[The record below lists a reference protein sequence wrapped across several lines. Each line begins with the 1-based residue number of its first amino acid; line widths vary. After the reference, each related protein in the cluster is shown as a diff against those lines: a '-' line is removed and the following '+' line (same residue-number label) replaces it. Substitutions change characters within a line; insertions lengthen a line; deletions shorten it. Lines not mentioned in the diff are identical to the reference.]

1 MAAGRSVSASDSVVS
16 SPYRSEKSPLVG
28 VPQHYIAVFHLHHAH
43 SDGAKKY
50 PGQMPRRD
58 TSCNLPLFIVYNP
71 SQTGCSSP
79 PKAFNPETFRNPQ
92 HMKSTGKT
100 TQQQTTSSLNA
111 EGNWFPNNLA
121 LINSRIKE
129 ISPATTRPQPVAIFD
144 FDNTCIFRDVGQA
157 VFRYQLLHLRYHIS
171 PDQLEAI
178 LPATPATL
186 AGRPLTTVIASLLAA
201 YRQLWPLIVRNEGEK
216 ARQLPEYRLF
226 TALLL
231 WFTDMARKDAQLG
244 PRYVLPFMGKLLAG
258 QSLPELQQLAADV
271 LDSVMAEPLT
281 EETITFEAPEPLG
294 RIETSYPLG
303 LHAQQEM
310 KGLMQ
315 KLQDRG
321 IACYVVSASTEWL
334 VEEAVRLLKFPVNK
348 ERIFGI
354 RVSMDAGG
362 LLTTQDP
369 ESYPITFREGKT
381 EIIRQFIKGTP
392 ILVAGDADTDFEM
405 LTLPEVAIRLLINRN
420 QTGLISTLYDEPDIL
435 LQGLDLQ
442 TGLFRPFR
450 ESI

>member
-1 MAAGRSVSASDSVVS
+1 
-16 SPYRSEKSPLVG
+16 
-28 VPQHYIAVFHLHHAH
+28 
-43 SDGAKKY
+43 
-50 PGQMPRRD
+50 
-58 TSCNLPLFIVYNP
+58 
-71 SQTGCSSP
+71 
-79 PKAFNPETFRNPQ
+79 
-92 HMKSTGKT
+92 MKSTGNT
-100 TQQQTTSSLNA
+100 TQQQTTSSFNA
-111 EGNWFPNNLA
+111 EGNWFPNNLT

-129 ISPATTRPQPVAIFD
+129 ISTATTTTQPVAIFD

-157 VFRYQLLHLRYHIS
+157 VFRYQLLQLRYHIT

-178 LPATPATL
+178 LPTQQATL
-186 AGRPLTTVIASLLAA
+186 AGRPMATVIASLLAA
-201 YRQLWPLIVRNEGEK
+201 YRRLWPLIAKKESEQ

-231 WFTDMARKDAQLG
+231 WFTDKARKDAHLG

-258 QSLPELQQLAADV
+258 QSLPELQQLATDV
-271 LDSVMAEPLT
+271 LDAVMAEPLA
-281 EETITFEAPEPLG
+281 EKTIAFDAPEPLG

-315 KLQDRG
+315 MLQNQG

-334 VEEAVRLLKFPVNK
+334 VEEAVRLLEFPVSK

-354 RVSMDAGG
+354 RVSLDAGG

-369 ESYPITFREGKT
+369 ESYPVTFREGKT
-381 EIIRQFIKGTP
+381 EIIRQFIDGAP

-405 LTLPEVAIRLLINRN
+405 LTLPGVAIRLLINRN
-420 QTGLISTLYDEPDIL
+420 QTGLISTLYHEPDIL

-442 TGLFRPFR
+442 TGRFRPFR
-450 ESI
+450 ESV